1 MMPNSIVEEFQD
13 NTLAWIASICRNL
26 PSEDLCS
33 LEIVEKVCREE
44 IIETNV
50 VADYS
55 PSLRRYV
62 YKNAG
67 YRRFKKCFAIGRF
80 GPFQD
85 DLMVDISVELQKLN
99 VDPSDAIEIFMPET
113 LLQILQ
119 QKEGINRILA
129 EYVLQGNFV

>member
-1 MMPNSIVEEFQD
+1 MQFGNSGKGVQGGNHRNSKESLQRLFHVPSSYGGRFIEKAHHQSFQ
-13 NTLAWIASICRNL
+13 
-26 PSEDLCS
+26 
-33 LEIVEKVCREE
+33 
-44 IIETNV
+44 NV